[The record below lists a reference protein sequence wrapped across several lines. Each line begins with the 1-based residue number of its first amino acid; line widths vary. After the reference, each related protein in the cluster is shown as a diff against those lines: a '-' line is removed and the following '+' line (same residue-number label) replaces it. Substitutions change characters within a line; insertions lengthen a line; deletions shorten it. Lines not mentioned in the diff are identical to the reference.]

1 MSNLATT
8 FSPGVLGGALRKGL
22 QSPEVVGKGIQSL
35 DGPSRAAIVLMAIG
49 PDVAGELI
57 KSFSPT
63 EAQKVSSLLATVRSL
78 DREVM
83 IDVLEN
89 FKNITEHR

>member
-1 MSNLATT
+1 MSNMATT

-22 QSPEVVGKGIQSL
+22 QSPESVGQGLQSL

-57 KSFSPT
+57 KSFSPA
-63 EAQKVSSLLATVRSL
+63 EAQKVSSLLATS
-78 DREVM
+78 
-83 IDVLEN
+83 
-89 FKNITEHR
+89 

>member
-63 EAQKVSSLLATVRSL
+63 EAQEVSSLLEFDVDDINQELTNA
-78 DREVM
+78 RENLKKL
-83 IDVLEN
+83 LEN
-89 FKNITEHR
+89 

>member
-35 DGPSRAAIVLMAIG
+35 DGPSRAAIILMAIG

-57 KSFSPT
+57 KSFCSAEPNIFGFT
-63 EAQKVSSLLATVRSL
+63 SSYTWHKFVC
-78 DREVM
+78 
-83 IDVLEN
+83 
-89 FKNITEHR
+89 